1 MKKTILF
8 VSLIV
13 AILCV
18 VCNAKCFQK
27 KDIPPGDKTF
37 SDYTKYHEEALKYCK
52 SNKLNSSFYFLIDLS
67 IHSGIKRFY
76 LCDFSKQKIT
86 EKFMVSHGC
95 GSFFWSLDLSK
106 SDPKISNEKDSH
118 CSSTGKYIVGK
129 RGISQWGIKINYLL
143 HGMDSS
149 NSNALKRNIV
159 LHSWDAISEEE
170 MFPNGTPEGW
180 GCPAV
185 SNISLK
191 RISAIIDSSKK
202 PVLLWV
208 IK

>member
-1 MKKTILF
+1 MD
-8 VSLIV
+8 
-13 AILCV
+13 A
-18 VCNAKCFQK
+18 
-27 KDIPPGDKTF
+27 
-37 SDYTKYHEEALKYCK
+37 
-52 SNKLNSSFYFLIDLS
+52 DL
-67 IHSGIKRFY
+67 
-76 LCDFSKQKIT
+76 
-86 EKFMVSHGC
+86 
-95 GSFFWSLDLSK
+95 FFWSFDLSK
-106 SDPKISNEKDSH
+106 TNAKISNEKDSH

-185 SNISLK
+185 SNTSLK
-191 RISAIIDSSKK
+191 RISAIIDFSKK